1 MKQEIIV
8 LVVYLI
14 VIVLV
19 IGLITQVVWNTLISD
34 IFSLRQ
40 ISYLESVV
48 LNIFFRIS
56 FQGFEFNPKE

>member
-19 IGLITQVVWNTLISD
+19 IGLITQVVWNSLISD

>member
-56 FQGFEFNPKE
+56 FQGFEYNPKE